1 MSSGSSVEIIR
12 QWSRYYSRKTGVS
25 HARGSQ
31 VKRTRCGEVWL
42 GVPLCLALV
51 AGGLETQPAMAQED
65 HVVQMDTLN
74 VRDVLYHL
82 GGGGGNG
89 LALIDE
95 VSDTPGVVL
104 IDTKP
109 SGWGSATLDVLGQ
122 VTDLPVRT
130 IINTHD
136 HVEHAGSNDEFGPDV
151 EIIAH
156 ASVSARMVTGGLYE
170 VGALGLPTTTVSER
184 HGLLEGIDRI
194 ELYYFGVGHTDG
206 DLTVVF
212 PGKEVAYLS
221 DLFPMKGVPAI
232 DREHGGSGLAFPET
246 LDRIVSEIA
255 GVSRVI
261 TGHGPFPTTYAGRG
275 RRETGARRA
284 WSGFY
289 TWDDLTE
296 YAGFVRIF
304 VESIVRSYESGQ
316 AIDAALADLRLPAT
330 YSDYDMANAVV
341 TAEAIYAELDE
352 R

>member
-1 MSSGSSVEIIR
+1 M
-12 QWSRYYSRKTGVS
+12 
-25 HARGSQ
+25 
-31 VKRTRCGEVWL
+31 KRTRYREVWL
-42 GVPLCLALV
+42 GVPLCLALAV
-51 AGGLETQPAMAQED
+51 WILETEPANAQEER
-65 HVVQMDTLN
+65 VVQMDTLN

-82 GGGGGNG
+82 TGGGGNG
-89 LALIDE
+89 MALIDE

-109 SGWGSATLDVLGQ
+109 AGWGSATLDVLGQ

-130 IINTHD
+130 IINTHVHTD
-136 HVEHAGSNDEFGPDV
+136 HAGSNAEFGPDV
-151 EIIAH
+151 EVIAH
-156 ASVSARMVTGGLYE
+156 ESAPARMIAGGLYE
-170 VGALGLPTTTVSER
+170 AGALGLPTTTVTER
-184 HGLLEGIDRI
+184 YGFLDDIDRI

-246 LDRIVSEIA
+246 LDRIVSEIT

-284 WSGFY
+284 WTGFY

-296 YAGFVRIF
+296 YAAFVRLF

-330 YSDYDMANAVV
+330 YSDYDMENAMAS
-341 TAEAIYAELDE
+341 AEAIYAELDE

>member
-1 MSSGSSVEIIR
+1 M
-12 QWSRYYSRKTGVS
+12 
-25 HARGSQ
+25 
-31 VKRTRCGEVWL
+31 KRTRYREVWL
-42 GVPLCLALV
+42 GVPLCLALAV
-51 AGGLETQPAMAQED
+51 GILETERANAQEER
-65 HVVQMDTLN
+65 VVQMDTLN

-82 GGGGGNG
+82 TGGGGNG
-89 LALIDE
+89 MALIDE

-130 IINTHD
+130 IINTHVHTD
-136 HVEHAGSNDEFGPDV
+136 HAGSNAEFGPDV
-151 EIIAH
+151 EVIAH
-156 ASVSARMVTGGLYE
+156 ESAPARMIAGGLYE
-170 VGALGLPTTTVSER
+170 AGALGLPTTTVTER
-184 HGLLEGIDRI
+184 YGFLDDIDRI

-246 LDRIVSEIA
+246 LDRIVSEIT

-284 WSGFY
+284 WTGFY

-296 YAGFVRIF
+296 YAAFVRLF

-330 YSDYDMANAVV
+330 YSDYDMANAMAS
-341 TAEAIYAELDE
+341 AEAIYAELDE

>member
-1 MSSGSSVEIIR
+1 MKRG
-12 QWSRYYSRKTGVS
+12 RYR
-25 HARGSQ
+25 
-31 VKRTRCGEVWL
+31 EVCL
-42 GVPLCLALV
+42 GVPVCLAL
-51 AGGLETQPAMAQED
+51 AIGGLESQSARAQED

-95 VSDTPGVVL
+95 VSNTPGVIL

-109 SGWGSATLDVLGQ
+109 AGWGPATTEVLGQ

-130 IINTHD
+130 IINTHAHAD
-136 HVEHAGSNDEFGPDV
+136 HAGSNGEFGPEVD
-151 EIIAH
+151 IIAH
-156 ASVSARMVTGGLYE
+156 ENVSARMIAGGLY
-170 VGALGLPTTTVSER
+170 GAGSFGLPTISVTER
-184 HGLLEGIDRI
+184 HGLLDDIDRI
-194 ELYYFGVGHTDG
+194 ELYYFGAGHTDG
-206 DLTVVF
+206 ELAVVF

-221 DLFPMKGVPAI
+221 DLFPMKGVPVI
-232 DREHGGSGLAFPET
+232 DRENGGSGLAFPDT
-246 LDRIVSEIA
+246 LDRIISEID
-255 GVSRVI
+255 GVNRVI

-296 YAGFVRIF
+296 YAAFVRVF

-316 AIDAALADLRLPAT
+316 ELDAALADLRIPVNYAA
-330 YSDYDMANAVV
+330 YDMANA
-341 TAEAIYAELDE
+341 TASAEAIYAELE
-352 R
+352 EK